1 MVWIVDNKGLPQVVG
16 ICSKG
21 RAWRQE
27 WIGAFGHSLNDGTM
41 SGPVNDEE
49 NDVSDLNAMNE
60 KVNEA
65 GLAYEPEIPPGLG

>member
-1 MVWIVDNKGLPQVVG
+1 
-16 ICSKG
+16 
-21 RAWRQE
+21 
-27 WIGAFGHSLNDGTM
+27 M